1 MKCRYYE
8 SLTMDPFENLALE
21 EALLEQVG
29 EDEICL
35 YLWQNEKKVVI
46 GRNQN
51 PWKECRTQML
61 EEAGGKLARRLS
73 GGGAVFHDAGNLNFT
88 FVVGKKLY
96 NLNKQLQVIVDGLK
110 LLGIEAV
117 FSGRNDL
124 LVNGK
129 KFSGNAFYF
138 GKTMAYHHGTLMFD
152 VDLDHL
158 MTYLQV
164 SKLKIQSKGI
174 DSVRSRVTNLKEEN
188 PEITLAVL
196 KDALKTA
203 FLQVYGQETL
213 ESIEIQESRKTEIE
227 AKYASW
233 EWRFG
238 ETPKFDLAF
247 EKKFP
252 WGLVDFNVQLKS
264 GTIETGIFYSDA
276 MDVGFVRS
284 CSSAIKGISFEKD
297 AICNRL
303 AELETEGDL
312 QATMKADLID
322 WIAIAEL

>member
-1 MKCRYYE
+1 MRCLYYE
-8 SLTMDPFENLALE
+8 SGNFDPYENLAME
-21 EALLEQVG
+21 EALLGEVG

-35 YLWQNEKKVVI
+35 YLWQNEKTVVI

-51 PWKECRTQML
+51 PWKECRTEKL

-88 FVVGKKLY
+88 FIVGKKNY
-96 NLNKQLQVIVDGLK
+96 DINRQLQVIVEGLMD
-110 LLGIEAV
+110 LGVKAE

-129 KFSGNAFYF
+129 KFSGNAYYF

-164 SKLKIQSKGI
+164 SPLKMQAKGI

-188 PEITLAVL
+188 PSITVETL
-196 KDALKTA
+196 KEALKKA
-203 FLQVYGQETL
+203 FLQVYGGNEL
-213 ESIEIQESRKTEIE
+213 EMAQIPAEIKKSIQE
-227 AKYASW
+227 KYASW

-238 ETPKFDLAF
+238 ETPKFDVELA
-247 EKKFP
+247 KKFS
-252 WGLVDFNVQLKS
+252 WGLVDFNIQLKS
-264 GTIETGIFYSDA
+264 GVIQKAVFFSDA
-276 MDVGFVRS
+276 MDVEFVQL
-284 CSSAIKGISFEKD
+284 CANALANLPFKKEM
-297 AICNRL
+297 ICEEIAKL
-303 AELETEGDL
+303 SPQDEG
-312 QATMKADLID
+312 QKIMQADLIA
-322 WIAIAEL
+322 WISGSGI

>member
-1 MKCRYYE
+1 MNCRYYE

-35 YLWQNEKKVVI
+35 YLWQNEKTVVI

-51 PWKECRTQML
+51 PWKECRTEML

-73 GGGAVFHDAGNLNFT
+73 GGGAVFHDSGNLNFT
-88 FVVGKKLY
+88 FIVGKKNY
-96 NLNKQLQVIVDGLK
+96 NLNKQLSVIVEGLK
-110 LLGIEAV
+110 LLGINAE
-117 FSGRNDL
+117 FSGRNDI
-124 LVNGK
+124 LVKGK

-164 SKLKIQSKGI
+164 SPLKMQAKGI

-188 PEITLAVL
+188 PEITLSVL
-196 KDALKTA
+196 KEALKTA
-203 FLQVYGQETL
+203 FCQVYDQERL
-213 ESIEIQESRKTEIE
+213 ESVEIPANRKAEIE

-238 ETPKFDLAF
+238 ETPKFDIELA
-247 EKKFP
+247 KKFP
-252 WGLVDFNVQLKS
+252 WGLVDFNIQLKS
-264 GTIETGIFYSDA
+264 GTIENAVFFSDA

-284 CSSAIKGISFEKD
+284 CSAALNGLSFEKET
-297 AICNRL
+297 ICTRL
-303 AELETEGDL
+303 AGLETEDDL
-312 QATMKADLID
+312 QETMKSDLID
-322 WIAIAEL
+322 WISVAEF